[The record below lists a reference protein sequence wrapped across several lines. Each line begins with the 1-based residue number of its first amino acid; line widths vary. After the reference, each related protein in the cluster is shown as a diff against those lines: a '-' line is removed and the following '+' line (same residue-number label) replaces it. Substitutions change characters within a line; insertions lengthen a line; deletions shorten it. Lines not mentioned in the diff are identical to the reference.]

1 LPLNI
6 AIFYLSGIPFFLTG
20 VFFWSMVGRK
30 GAKISKNKLSYFNAA
45 LLAFFGFYLLYEG
58 VNIFIA

>member
-1 LPLNI
+1 
-6 AIFYLSGIPFFLTG
+6 LSGIPFFLTG

-58 VNIFIA
+58 IKIINL